1 MYKKWGTFENSSA
14 QELGRS
20 ESECGMGPRL
30 FAFLCKLCLF
40 VFIVGLNKHA
50 SGELNATCTS
60 DEIMN
65 RFARA
70 SVCVFI

>member
-1 MYKKWGTFENSSA
+1 MRNGAPT
-14 QELGRS
+14 
-20 ESECGMGPRL
+20 

-50 SGELNATCTS
+50 SGDLSGTCTS

-70 SVCVFI
+70 DSVCVCLHRHVQFLPCYSGMYIET